1 MGPRKSNYERK
12 EMETYRRKDRRQN
25 SLDIQIIQDIKK
37 NSTWEP
43 EEQKTED
50 PADPSV
56 GINRHAAVKGKEEIH
71 SPKGQGVYRQLR
83 TGRPFVPHSPTQITL
98 WSQENRRLISFY
110 YVTICC

>member
-1 MGPRKSNYERK
+1 
-12 EMETYRRKDRRQN
+12 METYRRKGRRPN

-50 PADPSV
+50 PADPPV

-83 TGRPFVPHSPTQITL
+83 TGRPFVPRSL
-98 WSQENRRLISFY
+98 A
-110 YVTICC
+110 